1 MDAQFLTQWFGGGGA
16 VFAVIFGLF
25 KAIWPEIKVQL
36 EIKSEQKK
44 KENDLRAA
52 EQQLTREMIEQVKV
66 TNGLVAKNNEAF
78 SNHNT
83 IFGLH
88 VEAIKEL
95 KEHQKGLKSD
105 MHKRFDLVEDKL
117 GEHHANAV
125 KIESEQSEI
134 VAGLRSMYGIGKT
147 KEAQQ

>member
-1 MDAQFLTQWFGGGGA
+1 M
-16 VFAVIFGLF
+16 
-25 KAIWPEIKVQL
+25 QL

-125 KIESEQSEI
+125 KIEFEQSEI

-147 KEAQQ
+147 KEE

>member
-1 MDAQFLTQWFGGGGA
+1 MDTQFLTQWFGGGGA

-88 VEAIKEL
+88 VEAIKDL
-95 KEHQKGLKSD
+95 KEHQRGLKVD
-105 MHKRFDLVEDKL
+105 MHKRFDTVEDKL

-125 KIESEQSEI
+125 KIESEQSEL
-134 VAGLRSMYGIGKT
+134 VAGLRSVYGLGRS
-147 KEAQQ
+147 KEER

>member
-1 MDAQFLTQWFGGGGA
+1 M
-16 VFAVIFGLF
+16 
-25 KAIWPEIKVQL
+25 QL